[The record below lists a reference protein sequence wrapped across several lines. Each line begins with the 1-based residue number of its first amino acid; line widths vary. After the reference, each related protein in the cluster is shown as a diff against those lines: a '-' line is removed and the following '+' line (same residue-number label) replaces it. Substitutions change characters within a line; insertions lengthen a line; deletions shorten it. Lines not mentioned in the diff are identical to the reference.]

1 VTATVVAAPLLVALV
16 SAIAT
21 LLAGS
26 NGRLQRVV
34 SLLGSLAYAGAVA
47 VLFSRVVLPLGSAP
61 ATLAYQ
67 VSDWRAPFGITL
79 VADGLSAFM
88 LGLSALVSVAALGFA
103 VLYVDSY
110 GQRLSFHPLY
120 HFMLVGVT
128 GAFLTGDVFNLF
140 VWFEVM
146 LMSSYVLVLF
156 YSGPE
161 HTRAALNY
169 VVLNLLGS
177 AAMLLAIGGIYAT
190 TGTLNM
196 ADLARRLAE
205 PAAYDVALAPV
216 LGLSAVLFAVFAL
229 KAGLVPFQFW
239 VPAAY
244 RAAPTPVTAVLAGV
258 VKKVGVYAVVR
269 LYFTV
274 FAAASLPELSLP
286 GLAPVADG
294 ASFLAFFGPVMF
306 AMAAASV
313 LFGGFAAVGGDDL
326 DEVLAYSS
334 VGQIGFVVLPLAV
347 AATVPEVRALGVA
360 AALVY
365 AFNHGLAKSLLFLAS
380 GTVEAAVGTTRLA
393 DLGGLA
399 PRAPLLAGAFLA
411 GALALVGIP
420 PLSGFFGKLLVF
432 DTAARAAAL
441 GATGAVA
448 ALGVVLVGAVLTIAY
463 YTRAWNA
470 VFWGEPSERVE
481 AALPA
486 RWARPRRTGAEG
498 AVADG
503 RGDGSV
509 AVDADPTGSGRTL
522 HELTLAGELTVVV
535 ALAVAVVAFG
545 VGFEGLLAAAEAAA
559 TAALDTEAYVDAVA
573 PAEVLGG

>member
-1 VTATVVAAPLLVALV
+1 
-16 SAIAT
+16 
-21 LLAGS
+21 
-26 NGRLQRVV
+26 
-34 SLLGSLAYAGAVA
+34 
-47 VLFSRVVLPLGSAP
+47 
-61 ATLAYQ
+61 
-67 VSDWRAPFGITL
+67 
-79 VADGLSAFM
+79 
-88 LGLSALVSVAALGFA
+88 
-103 VLYVDSY
+103 
-110 GQRLSFHPLY
+110 
-120 HFMLVGVT
+120 
-128 GAFLTGDVFNLF
+128 
-140 VWFEVM
+140 
-146 LMSSYVLVLF
+146 MSSYVLVLF

-294 ASFLAFFGPVMF
+294 ASFLAFFGPVLF
-306 AMAAASV
+306 VMAAASV
-313 LFGGFAAVGGDDL
+313 LFGGFAAVGGTDL

-334 VGQIGFVVLPLAV
+334 IGQVGFVVLPLAV

-399 PRAPLLAGAFLA
+399 PRAPLLAGAFLT

-441 GATGAVA
+441 EATGAVA
-448 ALGVVLVGAVLTIAY
+448 ALGVVLVGAILTIAY

-470 VFWGEPSERVE
+470 VFWGDPSERVD

-486 RWARPRRTGAEG
+486 RWARPRRTGAES

-503 RGDGSV
+503 RGDGGV

-522 HELTLAGELTVVV
+522 RELTLAGELTVVL

-545 VGFEGLLAAAEAAA
+545 VGFEGLLATAEAAA
-559 TAALDTEAYVDAVA
+559 TAALDTESYVRAVA
-573 PAEVLGG
+573 PAEVLGE